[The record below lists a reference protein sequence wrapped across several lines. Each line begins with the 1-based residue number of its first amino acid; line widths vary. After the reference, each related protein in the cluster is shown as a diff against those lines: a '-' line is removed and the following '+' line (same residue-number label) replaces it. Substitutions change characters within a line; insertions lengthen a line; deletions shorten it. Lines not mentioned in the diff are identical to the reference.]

1 MVGSRQSVPSWISAA
16 TTRVDFEGNVS
27 SMTSSSS
34 EQHHYEKALPDFNLG
49 FGERAFSAAGAAA
62 ISAILVNPLD
72 IAKVFFS
79 SSVCDWFYIGWDNSP
94 YKNLW
99 FKIYGPCLSLL
110 CLNSETDIVLLAHFI
125 WYQFLLYLIILYSWK
140 EWNKLYNDIVQ
151 YF

>member
-27 SMTSSSS
+27 SMTSS

-79 SSVCDWFYIGWDNSP
+79 SS
-94 YKNLW
+94 
-99 FKIYGPCLSLL
+99 IYDLRFMGHACPC
-110 CLNSETDIVLLAHFI
+110 CV
-125 WYQFLLYLIILYSWK
+125 
-140 EWNKLYNDIVQ
+140 
-151 YF
+151 